1 MNYYIVTKEV
11 YDTLDKDQISYMHKS
26 QDRTQRLISTTETVS
41 NRVRKFNNSTT
52 CSNYT
57 FTNHSDWTGDGFG
70 IEEEDIV
77 HGGYIPEIDEL
88 LT

>member
-1 MNYYIVTKEV
+1 MNYYIVTIEIF
-11 YDTLDKDQISYMHKS
+11 DTLDKSKISYMHRS
-26 QDRTQRLISTTETVS
+26 QDRSKRLISTTDTVS
-41 NRVRKFNNSTT
+41 NRVRKFNNSNT

-70 IEEEDIV
+70 IEEEDIIY
-77 HGGYIPEIDEL
+77 GGYIPEIDEL

>member
-41 NRVRKFNNSTT
+41 NNVRKFQSITT

-57 FTNHSDWTGDGFG
+57 FTNHSEWSGDGYG
-70 IEEEDIV
+70 IEEFDLNE
-77 HGGYIPEIDEL
+77 GGYISAVDDL
-88 LT
+88 V